1 MNNSLNT
8 LKHIEK
14 DHIPAQLYEIPV
26 VIYGGGYMARI
37 VMNLLIAEGIRIRY
51 IIDDNEAVQGTSIE
65 NIKIISCPEFCS
77 MAREYEQAAVIL
89 TTIYGKAVLKKL
101 NHLPQIQVYELYD
114 WYNELIGK
122 DNEIANM
129 VQEPNRI
136 QEMKK
141 QLEILKDKW
150 ADEESGNVFEG
161 LLHYLETRDL
171 NYIAEI
177 GTDYEQYFIPEVKT
191 AVRKGGGLLNILD
204 GGAYRGELL
213 QALKNNDIGFDKW
226 YCFEADAENYEI
238 LLKRAKEEGLSEQQI
253 CINKGLWS
261 DSQKLFFEE
270 GEGTASRI
278 VSYETEYVIDT
289 ISIDDYFGE
298 GKCNYIK
305 MDIEGAE
312 LPALKGGIN
321 LIKRERP
328 ILAIS
333 IYHSL
338 EDFWKIPQY
347 LMMNLDN
354 YRYYVRHHALIF
366 CETVLYAIPNE
377 K

>member
-1 MNNSLNT
+1 M
-8 LKHIEK
+8 
-14 DHIPAQLYEIPV
+14 
-26 VIYGGGYMARI
+26 
-37 VMNLLIAEGIRIRY
+37 
-51 IIDDNEAVQGTSIE
+51 
-65 NIKIISCPEFCS
+65 
-77 MAREYEQAAVIL
+77 
-89 TTIYGKAVLKKL
+89 
-101 NHLPQIQVYELYD
+101 
-114 WYNELIGK
+114 
-122 DNEIANM
+122 
-129 VQEPNRI
+129 
-136 QEMKK
+136 
-141 QLEILKDKW
+141 
-150 ADEESGNVFEG
+150 
-161 LLHYLETRDL
+161 
-171 NYIAEI
+171 
-177 GTDYEQYFIPEVKT
+177 
-191 AVRKGGGLLNILD
+191 
-204 GGAYRGELL
+204 
-213 QALKNNDIGFDKW
+213 
-226 YCFEADAENYEI
+226 
-238 LLKRAKEEGLSEQQI
+238 
-253 CINKGLWS
+253 S

>member
-191 AVRKGGGLLNILD
+191 AVRKGGG
-204 GGAYRGELL
+204 Y
-213 QALKNNDIGFDKW
+213 
-226 YCFEADAENYEI
+226 
-238 LLKRAKEEGLSEQQI
+238 
-253 CINKGLWS
+253 
-261 DSQKLFFEE
+261 
-270 GEGTASRI
+270 
-278 VSYETEYVIDT
+278 
-289 ISIDDYFGE
+289 SIF
-298 GKCNYIK
+298 
-305 MDIEGAE
+305 
-312 LPALKGGIN
+312 
-321 LIKRERP
+321 
-328 ILAIS
+328 
-333 IYHSL
+333 
-338 EDFWKIPQY
+338 
-347 LMMNLDN
+347 
-354 YRYYVRHHALIF
+354 
-366 CETVLYAIPNE
+366 
-377 K
+377 